1 MNSKIALEDFKRNKL
16 INSSI
21 LLFIVITALS
31 LSAVFL
37 LVTSL
42 FTSIDNLMLK
52 AKTPDYLQMHQGEID
67 RTKLNEFATNSRYV
81 ADFQCLEFVNFEGEK
96 IIINGRSQEASV
108 QDKGIVYQSEKF
120 DYLLDLDNQIIQVNP
135 GELYLPLMYYKD
147 GSAKIGQ
154 KATIA
159 GRDFIIK
166 GFFRDSQMN
175 SNMAGSKRLLLSKE
189 DFDDIKNE
197 GSTEYLIE
205 YLLKDR
211 KYMTDFEREYQE
223 NIPYKNGPAITYSMF
238 KMINGLNDGILIV
251 VFILASILISLIAML
266 CIRFTLMAKLED
278 EFMEIAVM
286 KAIGL
291 SHKNIKKIYLG
302 SYLLLAGI
310 GSILGYLLAM
320 VFKNGLLENISLYMG
335 KSDMAHLAPF
345 LAILGPILTF
355 TFISCYINRK
365 LNAIKFIKP
374 VEALREGES
383 GLAKNNNKSSQL
395 KSINLT
401 NPLRA
406 LVLSDI
412 INKKKLYFT
421 IVILFVLA
429 TFLTLTLQHLYT
441 TLNDKTFMST
451 MGMGDADMSL
461 DIQQIDK
468 IEEKTAAILEELKED
483 SQVNKVVTFVTKNI
497 EIILPSGKKAFIKP
511 SIGNHKVMP
520 IQYTEG
526 RAPENSSE
534 IALSTFYIDD
544 LEVKLGDEIT
554 SMAEGHS
561 MKIVGV
567 YSDISNGG
575 KTAKLVE
582 DLEGSILKT
591 NVVVKAKEGANLK
604 KLTKKYADKY
614 GFSKV
619 STVKE
624 HIDQAFGGL
633 KSQLKSASLIVLTTS
648 LLVIAL
654 VSMLFTKLLLAKDRK
669 DLASLKAMGFSNP
682 ELRIKY
688 LISMGLVGL
697 ASITIGILL
706 ANNLGGF
713 IASGLISSFGVTSL
727 NIVINSFITYLAV
740 PLAILVV
747 IGLATCIVSRE
758 IGQIKISESIK
769 E

>member
-1 MNSKIALEDFKRNKL
+1 MNSKIALEEFKSNKL
-16 INSSI
+16 VNISI
-21 LLFIVITALS
+21 LLFIGITAFS

-42 FTSIDNLMLK
+42 FTSIDNLMIK

-67 RTKLNEFATNSRYV
+67 RLKLNEFATNSKYV

-96 IIINGRSQEASV
+96 IIINGLSQEDSV
-108 QDKGIVYQSEKF
+108 QDKAIVHQSDKF
-120 DYLLDLDNQIIQVNP
+120 DYLLDLDNQIIQANP
-135 GELYLPLMYYKD
+135 GEIYLPLMYYKD
-147 GSAKIGQ
+147 GSAKVGQ
-154 KATIA
+154 KASIA

-189 DFDDIKNE
+189 DFEKIKKE

-251 VFILASILISLIAML
+251 VFILASILVSLIAIL

-291 SHKNIKKIYLG
+291 SHKNIKKIYLT
-302 SYLLLAGI
+302 SYLLLAAI

-320 VFKNGLLENISLYMG
+320 VFKNGLLEDISLYMG
-335 KSDMAHLAPF
+335 KSDMAYLAPF
-345 LAILGPILTF
+345 LAVLGPILVF
-355 TFISCYINRK
+355 IFISCYINRK

-374 VEALREGES
+374 VKSLREGES
-383 GLAKNNNKSSQL
+383 GLIKNKNKSDKL
-395 KSINLT
+395 KSINLA

-406 LVLSDI
+406 LALSDI
-412 INKKKLYFT
+412 INKRKLYFT
-421 IVILFVLA
+421 IFNLFVLA
-429 TFLTLTLQHLYT
+429 TFLTLTPQHLYT
-441 TLNDKTFMST
+441 TINDKSFMST
-451 MGMGDADMSL
+451 MGMGDGDISL

-468 IEEKTAAILEELKED
+468 IEEKTAEILEEIKGD
-483 SQVNKVVTFVTKNI
+483 SQVMKAVSFVTKNI
-497 EIILPSGKKAFIKP
+497 EVILPSGKKAFIKP

-526 RAPENSSE
+526 RAPENLSE
-534 IALSTFYIDD
+534 IALSSFYIDD

-554 SMAEGHS
+554 SLVEGNS

-575 KTAKLVE
+575 KTAKLVG

-591 NVVVKAKEGANLK
+591 NVVVKAKEGANLNE
-604 KLTKKYADKY
+604 LTKKYRSK
-614 GFSKV
+614 FSFAKV

-633 KSQLKSASLIVLTTS
+633 KNQLKSASLIVFITS

-669 DLASLKAMGFSNP
+669 DLASLKAMGFSSP

-688 LISMGLVGL
+688 LMAMGFVGL
-697 ASITIGILL
+697 ASIAIGILL
-706 ANNLGGF
+706 ANSLGGF
-713 IASGLISSFGVTSL
+713 IATGLISSFGVSSL
-727 NIVINSFITYLAV
+727 NIVINCLITYLAV

-747 IGLATCIVSRE
+747 IGLATYVVSRE